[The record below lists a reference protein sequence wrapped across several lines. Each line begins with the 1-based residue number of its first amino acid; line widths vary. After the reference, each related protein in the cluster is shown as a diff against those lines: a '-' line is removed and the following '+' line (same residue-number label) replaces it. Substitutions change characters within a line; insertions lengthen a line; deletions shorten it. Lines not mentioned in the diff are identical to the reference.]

1 MTRKTKAPKKKASW
15 CDRTL
20 VKALIPYTLVTSP
33 ERYGEALEDM
43 KLVPEHVE
51 EWLSKGSV
59 GQTRSFLK
67 DGALAAIVVTVFPT
81 KDKQEDFLTIVHE
94 AVHVWQYQRG
104 ALCEESPA
112 TEEEAYA
119 IEAIVKNLIE
129 EYNKQTTKPKRAK

>member
-1 MTRKTKAPKKKASW
+1 MARKAKTPGKTISW

-20 VKALIPYTLVTSP
+20 VKALIPYTLATAP
-33 ERYGEALEDM
+33 DLYEEALKHL
-43 KLVPEHVE
+43 KLVPEHTD

-59 GQTRSFLK
+59 GQTRTFFK
-67 DGALAAIVVTVFPT
+67 DGAVAAIVVTVVPT
-81 KDKQEDFLTIVHE
+81 KNKQEDFLTIVHE
-94 AVHVWQYQRG
+94 AVHVWKYQRE

-129 EYNKQTTKPKRAK
+129 EYNKQTTKPKK